1 MLKNGERPLSAEEQA
16 FFRGLYQRHYPALFD
31 HAVQLGI
38 RREAAEDYVQET
50 FLAAIRHIETI
61 RNMENPR
68 WYLNQ
73 ILKNVIGYRLRSLRY
88 AVSLQQKLQNELG
101 PGPEEGQKQELRLDT
116 LYGGAIRDTELELL
130 IRFYLEGWSQREL
143 AEAYGIS
150 QEACK
155 KRIKRAKQR
164 LRRAL
169 EEDESPGK
177 GGPSDPGGGPAEG
190 RH

>member
-88 AVSLQQKLQNELG
+88 AVSLQQKLRNEA
-101 PGPEEGQKQELRLDT
+101 PEEGQKQELRLDT
-116 LYGGAIRDTELELL
+116 LYGGAVSPGELDLL

-143 AEAYGIS
+143 AEEYGIS

-169 EEDESPGK
+169 EEDESPGME
-177 GGPSDPGGGPAEG
+177 GGNEG
-190 RH
+190 

>member
-1 MLKNGERPLSAEEQA
+1 MLKNGERPLSPEDQV
-16 FFRGLYQRHYPALFD
+16 FFRGLYQRHYQALFD
-31 HAVQLGI
+31 HACQLGI

-88 AVSLQQKLQNELG
+88 AVSLQQKLRNEA
-101 PGPEEGQKQELRLDT
+101 PEEGQKQELRLDT

-150 QEACK
+150 EEACK

-164 LRRAL
+164 LRSAL
-169 EEDESPGK
+169 EEDESPGTE
-177 GGPSDPGGGPAEG
+177 GGNEG
-190 RH
+190 